1 MARILKAQG
10 GKLDQKSLCAYV
22 IHDKEFEHRETGM
35 VSCFVYRSTTDKRT
49 VLCGPVFTVLR
60 LESLIEIALER
71 KVTRECEGLPGT
83 TAVET

>member
-35 VSCFVYRSTTDKRT
+35 VFMLCLQVYNGQENCAMWTTSIHG
-49 VLCGPVFTVLR
+49 L
-60 LESLIEIALER
+60 
-71 KVTRECEGLPGT
+71 KVGEPHRNCTGEKSDQRM
-83 TAVET
+83 